1 MKKVFVIA
9 AGESKFGDR
18 VELGYEELF
27 AEAYLEALSQLEN
40 FDPSKDIRE
49 GFIGSLAFGGSQLGN
64 MSALIA
70 DAVNLIGKPFARI
83 ENACGASGYAFRYA
97 CYSIMSGMNDVV
109 LAGGVEKMQDI
120 SKATRLYWF
129 GVAGDIKWERLS
141 GMTFPGNYALMATRH
156 MHEFGTTRAQITGAA
171 VKNHEN
177 ASKNPKA
184 QFRNKINL
192 EKALKAPFVAYPLT
206 MFDCCPLTDGGSCA
220 ILASEEVAKKY
231 TDTPIEVIGIGAG
244 TDHLALYQRDSL
256 TRIEAAVTAS
266 KQAFKMAK
274 IEPKD
279 VDVAEV
285 HDCFTIAEILA
296 YEDIGF
302 CKKGEGGKMIE
313 EEVTRVGGKIPVNTG
328 GGLKAKGHPIGATGT
343 AQVYEIFKQLRGEHE
358 NQVDGATIGLTH
370 NVGGTGSA
378 CSVHLFKRV

>member
-1 MKKVFVIA
+1 MKKVFLIA

-18 VELGYEELF
+18 VKLGYEELF
-27 AEAYLEALSQLEN
+27 AEAFIEAISKLEN
-40 FDPSKDIRE
+40 FDPKKDIKE

-70 DAVNLIGKPFARI
+70 DSVNLIGKPFARV
-83 ENACGASGYAFRYA
+83 ENACGASGFAFRYA

-109 LAGGVEKMQDI
+109 LAGGVEKMLDI

-156 MHEFGTTRAQITGAA
+156 MHEYGTTRAQITGTA
-171 VKNHEN
+171 VKNHKN

-184 QFRNKINL
+184 QFRNLINL
-192 EKALKAPFVAYPLT
+192 DKALKASFVAYPLT

-220 ILASEEVAKKY
+220 ILANEELAKKF
-231 TDTPIEVIGIGAG
+231 TDTPIEVIGMGAG
-244 TDHLALYQRDSL
+244 TDHLALYQRESL
-256 TRIEAAVTAS
+256 TKIDAAITAS
-266 KQAFKMAK
+266 KQAFNMAK

-302 CKKGEGGKMIE
+302 CKKGDGGKMIE
-313 EEVTRVGGKIPVNTG
+313 EGITEVGGKIPVNTG

-343 AQVYEIFKQLRGEHE
+343 AQIYEIFKQLRSEHE

-378 CSVHLFKRV
+378 CSVHIFKRT